1 MSKQAVIETMA
12 LAAILGGCAIAQ
24 AQDFPSRPIKV
35 VVPYQAGGGVDATL
49 RRIVQKVVEMG
60 SQSVVENR
68 GGAGGTIGA
77 MAVKT
82 AAPDGYTLLQG
93 DHATHAANV
102 TLIKDL
108 PYDPIKDFQPI
119 TLLFVS
125 RTVLFVPSSLPARS
139 VKELVQMARSKPGG
153 LSFASQGVGSGG
165 HLVGAMLS
173 KAIGAP
179 LVHVP
184 YKGGGAV
191 RADILKGR
199 VDMLFNN
206 YASYHADVEAGS
218 VRPLAVAA
226 GERIRNAPN
235 VPTMAEAG
243 FPGVELETWFGLFA
257 PAGTDPQIV
266 QTLHRIF
273 SRAVGSP
280 DIVEVMTGQGFT
292 VKTGTSAQFA
302 AQIKEDIQRMAVLIK
317 EAGALPD

>member
-1 MSKQAVIETMA
+1 MKKHLWMVSIAVA
-12 LAAILGGCAIAQ
+12 SVLQVCAVAH
-24 AQDFPSRPIKV
+24 AQDFPSRPIRV

-49 RRIVQKVVEMG
+49 RRIVQKVVELG
-60 SQSVVENR
+60 TQAVVENR

-108 PYDPIKDFQPI
+108 PYDPVRDFQPI
-119 TLLFVS
+119 TLLFIS

-139 VKELVQMARSKPGG
+139 VKELVQLVKARPQG
-153 LSFASQGVGSGG
+153 LSYASQGVGSGG
-165 HLVGAMLS
+165 HLAGALLA

-226 GERIRNAPN
+226 GERLRNAPN

-273 SRAVGSP
+273 TRAVGSP
-280 DIVEVMTGQGFT
+280 DITEVMTGQGFT

-302 AQIKEDIQRMAVLIK
+302 ALIKEDIQRMAVLIK
-317 EAGALPD
+317 EAGALPN

>member
-1 MSKQAVIETMA
+1 MSKQCLVETMV
-12 LAAILGGCAIAQ
+12 LAAVWGGCAIAN

-49 RRIVQKVVEMG
+49 RRIVQKAVEMG
-60 SQSVVENR
+60 PQIVVENR

-108 PYDPIKDFQPI
+108 PYDPIRDFQPI

-139 VKELVQMARSKPGG
+139 VKELVQIAKSRPGR
-153 LSFASQGVGSGG
+153 LSYASQGVGSGG
-165 HLVGAMLS
+165 HLVGSMLA
-173 KAIGAP
+173 KAIGTP

-191 RADILKGR
+191 RADLLKGR

-206 YASYHADVEAGS
+206 YASYHADVEAGN

-226 GERIRNAPN
+226 GERLRNAPN
-235 VPTMAEAG
+235 IPTMAEAG
-243 FPGVELETWFGLFA
+243 FPGVDLETWFGLFA

-273 SRAVGSP
+273 TGAVASP
-280 DIVEVMTGQGFT
+280 DIAEVMTGQGFT

-302 AQIKEDIQRMAVLIK
+302 SQIKEDIQRMAVLIK
-317 EAGALPD
+317 GAGALPD